1 MQEFEHIFAV
11 VLDVKLL
18 QQRLVFLPEC
28 ASLVV
33 LFLVPDILYYS
44 CELRMMI
51 RERSVAGLPGKHAMN
66 PALFVDEL
74 CTDAFNISHEIRER
88 YLGFE
93 FHEYMAM
100 IGHAV
105 DGEKFLIPLAYNTR
119 DILMQTL
126 FVSFR
131 EKRLPSLYGKYYLD
145 VDL

>member
-51 RERSVAGLPGKHAMN
+51 RKRTVAGLPGEPAMT
-66 PALFVDEL
+66 P
-74 CTDAFNISHEIRER
+74 
-88 YLGFE
+88 
-93 FHEYMAM
+93 
-100 IGHAV
+100 
-105 DGEKFLIPLAYNTR
+105 PLLVYE
-119 DILMQTL
+119 
-126 FVSFR
+126 S
-131 EKRLPSLYGKYYLD
+131 G
-145 VDL
+145 